1 MPKKSDPAKSARLRK
16 VTTRS
21 LLQMK
26 QAGEVITALTAY
38 DFLMA
43 ELIDRAGV
51 DLILVGD
58 SAGMVVQGFETTIPV
73 TMEQM
78 LYHSAVV
85 ARGVERALVVADMPF
100 MSYHKGADEA
110 LGNAGRLMQ
119 DGMSATTRARFTARV
134 TTRTW

>member
-1 MPKKSDPAKSARLRK
+1 MSNPSDASKSARSRK

-21 LLQMK
+21 LQQMK
-26 QAGEVITALTAY
+26 SAGQVITALTAY

-43 ELIDRAGV
+43 ELIDRAGIDV
-51 DLILVGD
+51 ILVGD
-58 SAGMVVQGFETTIPV
+58 SAGMVVQGFETTVPV

-100 MSYHKGADEA
+100 MSY
-110 LGNAGRLMQ
+110 Q
-119 DGMSATTRARFTARV
+119 V
-134 TTRTW
+134 